1 MRIGKCGFNL
11 PNASAAVLV
20 CICLLAGCA
29 GSFDSVLPS
38 SPASGH
44 VPVNTAS
51 PVPMLSFSDAI
62 DKVLPS
68 VVYIYIEKNKQEG
81 GQPVFAGGSGV
92 VLRPDGY
99 ILTNKHVIEDAR
111 RILVTLQDRRVFT
124 ATRVMSDHLMDL
136 AVVKIDAKDLPVPQI
151 GNPDA
156 LKMGDIVIALGNPL
170 GISPEDGAAAA
181 SVGIVSKQGSS
192 FVMEGVP
199 YYDVVQTDAAIN
211 TGNSGGPLINMKGEV
226 VGINSAHALFAQN
239 MGYAI
244 GMNTAVHIFNELADY
259 GKADHPF
266 LGINAED
273 LKPSFSYSS
282 VSLPKKPVVTDVMV
296 GTPADAA
303 GIKPKDI
310 IVRVNDQE
318 VNTVAE
324 LIKVIWRLNAGD
336 KVKLTVQREGNTLE
350 IEVILATRPEDEP
363 LPEQ

>member
-1 MRIGKCGFNL
+1 M
-11 PNASAAVLV
+11 
-20 CICLLAGCA
+20 
-29 GSFDSVLPS
+29 D
-38 SPASGH
+38 
-44 VPVNTAS
+44 
-51 PVPMLSFSDAI
+51 
-62 DKVLPS
+62 
-68 VVYIYIEKNKQEG
+68 EKI
-81 GQPVFAGGSGV
+81 F
-92 VLRPDGY
+92 
-99 ILTNKHVIEDAR
+99 
-111 RILVTLQDRRVFT
+111 LVT
-124 ATRVMSDHLMDL
+124 
-136 AVVKIDAKDLPVPQI
+136 
-151 GNPDA
+151 
-156 LKMGDIVIALGNPL
+156 
-170 GISPEDGAAAA
+170 
-181 SVGIVSKQGSS
+181 
-192 FVMEGVP
+192 
-199 YYDVVQTDAAIN
+199 
-211 TGNSGGPLINMKGEV
+211 
-226 VGINSAHALFAQN
+226 
-239 MGYAI
+239 
-244 GMNTAVHIFNELADY
+244 IFNELADY